1 MYINLFNLK
10 FCHFLNDER
19 KCLKHRLHKHVK
31 NTESST
37 RVVWIKVV
45 SASEMCIELHTFYFL
60 AWSSYSERAFS
71 KKPDN
76 LSSNVSSQVP
86 LGKP

>member
-1 MYINLFNLK
+1 MMK
-10 FCHFLNDER
+10 E

-37 RVVWIKVV
+37 RVVWIKVL
-45 SASEMCIELHTFYFL
+45 SASEMCVELNTFNFL
-60 AWSSYSERAFS
+60 AWNSCAERAFS
-71 KKPDN
+71 KTPDN
-76 LSSNVSSQVP
+76 LGSKLSSRVP